1 MLVKKNSANALKYS
15 FHFQHALES
24 INLNKKLAFFI
35 PVFLIKIGICPQ
47 ILNNINFIGNTIDII
62 VCPFD
67 ILGFPIFKGYDVKLT
82 MRLDK
87 SLYIKLDDMQFK
99 ACTQMLKEAIENGEI
114 PKEIFTPKQLK
125 EIKIGLLRI
134 IKLLLRE
141 QGLVSRGSL
150 NHGQEMI

>member
-1 MLVKKNSANALKYS
+1 M
-15 FHFQHALES
+15 
-24 INLNKKLAFFI
+24 
-35 PVFLIKIGICPQ
+35 Q
-47 ILNNINFIGNTIDII
+47 ILNNINFIDNTIDII

-87 SLYIKLDDMQFK
+87 SLYIKPDDMQFK
-99 ACTQMLKEAIENGEI
+99 ACTQMLKEAIGKGEI

-141 QGLVSRGSL
+141 QGLVSRGSHESWTRDDIQ
-150 NHGQEMI
+150 NAGEFPGAFDYIMKNT